1 MELHVQ
7 DNRRAHRQ
15 GTPSGIIRKSENESN
30 ITRSHRQGT
39 AEDHSIGACQQ
50 HTCPAYWPAPQ
61 WPCTTLRWHGDIDTG
76 GTGGTGVQGYKG
88 TGVQGVQGYRGTGVK
103 GHMGTGVHG
112 VQGYRGIGVQG
123 YTGTWVQGVHGYRGT
138 GVQEYRGTGNTSD
151 RGDPPIHPPEQWP
164 RPRCT
169 CGPRRSQ
176 LCSWKPGITWVPLA
190 PVGGTPGGTPGGY
203 PYVPCNPPAHT
214 LHTPLHTL
222 LIPPVYPLPPAHTP
236 CISPA
241 YPLHIPSPPPAE
253 SITGQRWLRC
263 SKGGRGHHGEGGA
276 PKSSWGGGERAP
288 RSSWRRGCIEVIIR
302 GGLANTARECRSV
315 GL

>member
-88 TGVQGVQGYRGTGVK
+88 TGVQGVQGVQEYRGTGVK

-123 YTGTWVQGVHGYRGT
+123 YTGTWVQGVHGYRGYRGYTGTGAQGYKST
-138 GVQEYRGTGNTSD
+138 GVQETLVTGGTHPSTHLNSGRG
-151 RGDPPIHPPEQWP
+151 
-164 RPRCT
+164 
-169 CGPRRSQ
+169 
-176 LCSWKPGITWVPLA
+176 PGARAV
-190 PVGGTPGGTPGGY
+190 PVGASCAVGSL
-203 PYVPCNPPAHT
+203 A
-214 LHTPLHTL
+214 
-222 LIPPVYPLPPAHTP
+222 
-236 CISPA
+236 S
-241 YPLHIPSPPPAE
+241 
-253 SITGQRWLRC
+253 
-263 SKGGRGHHGEGGA
+263 HG
-276 PKSSWGGGERAP
+276 
-288 RSSWRRGCIEVIIR
+288 C
-302 GGLANTARECRSV
+302 L
-315 GL
+315 